1 MTHKIYRL
9 YTDKFIELIR
19 CILYISLQI
28 ESNFD
33 IDKYGNQIYCQY
45 LGRFQNFMVIT
56 L

>member
-9 YTDKFIELIR
+9 YTDRFIELIR

-33 IDKYGNQIYCQY
+33 IDKYGNKIYCQY
-45 LGRFQNFMVIT
+45 LGRFQNVIIIT